1 MMREPAAAFATAPA
15 GFARTGQGLAVSA
28 LLHVGIVMA
37 LVAYGWGSGALQLDG
52 EMVVAL
58 TWEGPQADAGGVVV
72 APIAPSAPDASSE
85 TPVSPPVAITDP
97 VEPPEPLPET
107 DALALAEPVL
117 DPIVPPVADPV
128 PEPEPE
134 PAPEPEAAAEPEPL
148 PEPLPEPE
156 VAPEPETAP
165 VEQAA
170 TVPPAPARPAA
181 PPRPRSD
188 TAGRPASAAPAA
200 NMGEA
205 RAALSLPAGP
215 GWSMADPDAEGG
227 AGAPGDLQAPRLL
240 SRTTPP
246 YPPAARRQGR
256 EGVTTVS
263 IELDNRGVVMDA
275 RVLESSGYLDL
286 DSAALAAVRA
296 WRFSPARRGGMP
308 IAARLD
314 LAVRFDLDGTSPP

>member
-1 MMREPAAAFATAPA
+1 MMREPAAAFTTAPA

-28 LLHVGIVMA
+28 LLHAGIVMA

-58 TWEGPQADAGGVVV
+58 TWEGPQADAGGVVA

-85 TPVSPPVAITDP
+85 TPVSPPVPITDP
-97 VEPPEPLPET
+97 VAPPEQAPET
-107 DALALAEPVL
+107 DALALAEPVPE
-117 DPIVPPVADPV
+117 PIVPPEADPV
-128 PEPEPE
+128 PEPA
-134 PAPEPEAAAEPEPL
+134 PAPEAEAAAEAEPL

-188 TAGRPASAAPAA
+188 AAGRPASAAPAA
-200 NMGEA
+200 NPGEA
-205 RAALSLPAGP
+205 RAVLSLPAGP
-215 GWSMADPDAEGG
+215 GWSMADPDAKGG

-240 SRTTPP
+240 SRTNPP

-263 IELDNRGVVMDA
+263 IELDDRGVVMDV

-296 WRFSPARRGGMP
+296 WRFSPALQAGMP